1 MITRLPVRLRKARK
15 IWIAQEWAVAL
26 VPDMA
31 VSFQTAWWTFRKVK
45 GARIHRIAHDIFD
58 AETKRCSLL
67 SGKSTWIML
76 SVRHRNTTL
85 PMACGS
91 YPF

>member
-1 MITRLPVRLRKARK
+1 LQFIHLNIHNQGLTGVNYSCILATITRPPVGLRKARK

-45 GARIHRIAHDIFD
+45 GA
-58 AETKRCSLL
+58 
-67 SGKSTWIML
+67 
-76 SVRHRNTTL
+76 
-85 PMACGS
+85 
-91 YPF
+91 

>member
-1 MITRLPVRLRKARK
+1 MITRPPVGLRKARK

-45 GARIHRIAHDIFD
+45 GA
-58 AETKRCSLL
+58 
-67 SGKSTWIML
+67 
-76 SVRHRNTTL
+76 
-85 PMACGS
+85 
-91 YPF
+91 